1 LIKILWTIDVMWTSI
16 LAIGLALLQVSS
28 ACESYGVDFKNNGDY
43 FININSNES
52 FTAVSEFYNCQEPA
66 RTILITPKNQTIFC
80 SDVATSP
87 DYTDE
92 TTTCPILKNQM
103 YSGDWTLLL
112 LDNNGN
118 ASTFN
123 AKRRLHL
130 SVGEQVTSVV
140 IPTITL
146 SVTSTPTSTVN
157 ATITDLDFTTIS
169 PSSVTSLASNAGT
182 QTVWSYP
189 PRETVT
195 TSSTS
200 TVTRTRTSFTYT
212 VEAYTETEICAHI
225 FAAEVADPTADA
237 GLLSIASAAI
247 ASASA
252 TPAPARRARVRR
264 DTTKVLQVERRNV
277 VHLAKRAP
285 DSATIT
291 STDTNTA
298 HWSSVTSSFTASP
311 VVHTST
317 SKFFPRSDSM
327 EVHGKLTLSSNCGK
341 HDNNY
346 TNTHYHRRN
355 RHHGHQDCRN
365 ICKHR
370 IPIQLLQHSKTNTH
384 KNPDPHNHQTNDHD
398 IENHKDGYC
407 NVCFPSPC

>member
-1 LIKILWTIDVMWTSI
+1 MWTSI

-317 SKFFPRSDSM
+317 TTVESTTTITPTPITIVATGTTVTKTAETSTRTITRRTTTTSKTTKT
-327 EVHGKLTLSSNCGK
+327 VIATLSVTSWVPGPNC
-341 HDNNY
+341 
-346 TNTHYHRRN
+346 
-355 RHHGHQDCRN
+355 
-365 ICKHR
+365 
-370 IPIQLLQHSKTNTH
+370 
-384 KNPDPHNHQTNDHD
+384 
-398 IENHKDGYC
+398 
-407 NVCFPSPC
+407 F